1 MPATDA
7 ASFAPILSM
16 QGIDKA
22 FAGAKALVEAAIE
35 VAPGEAMALVGQNGA
50 GKSTLIKVL
59 TGVYRKDAGAIQF
72 AGRTVE
78 FSSPQQA
85 QREGIS
91 TIYQEINL
99 IPYRSAAENI
109 CLGKEPRR
117 YGLID
122 WRRMNAEAEEILSRF
137 SVQIDVRRPLMTFST
152 AIQQM
157 VAIARAVS
165 FSARLVIM
173 DEPTSSL
180 DERECEVLFDVIR
193 RLKQDGVSVIFVSH
207 RLDELYQVCER
218 VTVMRDGRTV
228 AVDRLANLDKLQL
241 VAAMLG
247 RDLAAVRA
255 KGATAF
261 NRGRA
266 KIGAEILRADG
277 LKIGRR
283 VRNAR
288 VAVRAGEIVGL
299 AGLLGSGRTE
309 VARAIFGADPPD
321 AGRIEVNGR
330 QTELAAPVD
339 AIAHGLGYCSEDR
352 KRDGVIPNMSVGENL
367 TLALLPRLTRAG
379 IVDEAKQRDV
389 VAKFIARLGVKA
401 ASPDQKIRELSG
413 GNQQKVLLAR
423 WLCTNPELLILDE
436 PTRGIDVGAKGEIQS
451 LIDELAAD
459 GLGVLMI
466 SSELEEIVEGAD
478 RVFVLREGETAAE
491 LSGEAIN
498 EANIMAVMAHG
509 DEQGG
514 VIAEKNLD

>member
-1 MPATDA
+1 MSATDA
-7 ASFAPILSM
+7 ASSDPILSM
-16 QGIDKA
+16 EGIEKA
-22 FAGAKALVEAAIE
+22 FGGAKALDGARIE
-35 VAPGEAMALVGQNGA
+35 VARGEAMALVGQNGA

-59 TGVYRKDAGAIQF
+59 TGVHAKDAGTIGF
-72 AGRTVE
+72 AGRNVE
-78 FSSPQQA
+78 FASPQQA
-85 QREGIS
+85 QRGGIS

-99 IPYRSAAENI
+99 VPYRSAAENI

-117 YGLID
+117 FGLID
-122 WRRMNAEAEEILSRF
+122 WRRMNAEAEDILRRF
-137 SVQIDVRRPLMTFST
+137 SVEIDVRRPLMSFST

-193 RLKQDGVSVIFVSH
+193 RLKRDGVSVIFVSH
-207 RLDELYQVCER
+207 KLDELYQVCER

-228 AVDRLANLDKLQL
+228 LVDRLANLDKLQL

-247 RDLAAVRA
+247 RDLAAVRG

-261 NRGRA
+261 SRGGA
-266 KIGAEILRADG
+266 KIGAEILRAEN

-288 VAVRAGEIVGL
+288 LAVRSGEIVGL
-299 AGLLGSGRTE
+299 AGLLGSGRSE

-321 AGRIEVNGR
+321 AGKIEIAGKE
-330 QTELAAPVD
+330 TPIAAPVD
-339 AIAHGLGYCSEDR
+339 AIKRGIGYCSEDR
-352 KRDGVIPNMSVGENL
+352 KQDGIVPNMSVGENL
-367 TLALLPRLTRAG
+367 TLALLPRLARAG
-379 IVDEAKQRDV
+379 IVDEAKQREI
-389 VAKFIARLGVKA
+389 VAKFMVRLGVKA
-401 ASPDQKIRELSG
+401 ASAE
-413 GNQQKVLLAR
+413 QKVLLAR
-423 WLCTNPELLILDE
+423 WLCTNPKLLILDE

-451 LIDELAAD
+451 LIDELAAE

-466 SSELEEIVEGAD
+466 SSELEEVVEGAD

-491 LSGEAIN
+491 FHGEAIS
-498 EANIMAVMAHG
+498 EAAIMAVMAHG
-509 DEQGG
+509 DEKGG
-514 VIAEKNLD
+514 VIAEKSLD